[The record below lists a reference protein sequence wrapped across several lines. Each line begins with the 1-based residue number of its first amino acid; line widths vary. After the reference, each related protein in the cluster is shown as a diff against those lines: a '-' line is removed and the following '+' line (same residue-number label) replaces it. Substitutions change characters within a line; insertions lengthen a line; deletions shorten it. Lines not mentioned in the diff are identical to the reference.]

1 MSTQKKCHVCK
12 ERIGVASKTC
22 QHCHA
27 KQPYKQKLEKR
38 KQRYAEEWISK
49 QRKNGSV
56 NKVYDATYLLLHKWE
71 ILDRYPVAL
80 LAKRTT
86 RGFSAECLCPWQ
98 MDTEDVKDA
107 FDKIKR
113 IYESLLN
120 GFPGDIRDA
129 FPKKGP
135 PGNKK
140 KPSDRRTVSVTHE
153 PPEPNSADTLV
164 IKTETSPLN
173 QDALPSSIT
182 VDVSE
187 EPAAF
192 NSEDTT
198 VIKTETLLL
207 NQDVLPSKSTALAP
221 SAGFK
226 PAPAKLWSSPRNRK
240 QPRHADASECSIH
253 QEETSFPSKKIL
265 RRRIREE
272 SESEGLLTLVHVE
285 PEASTSGSSIQ
296 SVSPVPVSARCASV
310 GKRSAEPELPEFQQS
325 FLSKPKDYD
334 ELYFMSLVG
343 IFKRLSQRKKAEVRM
358 KIERI
363 LYEAEFE

>member
-71 ILDRYPVAL
+71 ILDRYPVTL

-86 RGFSAECLCPWQ
+86 HGFSAECLCPWQ
-98 MDTEDVKDA
+98 MDSEDVKDA

-120 GFPGDIRDA
+120 GLQGDVRVT
-129 FPKKGP
+129 FFKGP

-140 KPSDRRTVSVTHE
+140 KPSDRRMSVTHE
-153 PPEPNSADTLV
+153 PAEPKSADTLV
-164 IKTETSPLN
+164 IKTENSPLN
-173 QDALPSSIT
+173 QDALHSNIT
-182 VDVSE
+182 VALTNA
-187 EPAAF
+187 PTGF
-192 NSEDTT
+192 NSEDTS
-198 VIKTETLLL
+198 VIKTESLPLD
-207 NQDVLPSKSTALAP
+207 QDVLPSKSTALAP

-226 PAPAKLWSSPRNRK
+226 PAPAKSWSSPRNRK
-240 QPRHADASECSIH
+240 ETRNASECSIH
-253 QEETSFPSKKIL
+253 QEETSFPSKKIQ

-272 SESEGLLTLVHVE
+272 SEGEGLLTLVHVE
-285 PEASTSGSSIQ
+285 PESQASTSGSSIQ
-296 SVSPVPVSARCASV
+296 SVSPLPVSARCAS
-310 GKRSAEPELPEFQQS
+310 GGRRSAEPELHEFQKS
-325 FLSKPKDYD
+325 FPSNPKDYD